1 MSQTTVK
8 EEAAKEG
15 DSDASEFWESFDSDD
30 EGPNETEEAG
40 VKTCVETCRPGPR
53 SGCTTRGKGKPAGN
67 LSCAEVDRRLEALGV
82 NAKKASLCVKA
93 AIMKGLIEITGED
106 KEELNQVVHSEKHE
120 FCGHIIDATLGD
132 LLEQPDYAGLDYED
146 NLQNATEL
154 CKVGNCAEDEE
165 KESYL
170 WGRTYV
176 TGLCEGRPSF
186 DSGKFH
192 NHCIECPG
200 FGQCIHDYREAH
212 CDNCGK
218 HYFAGNRGFPCSCQ
232 PRGSGFGDS
241 DSDRE
246 ASECVLC

>member
-1 MSQTTVK
+1 MSQATVK
-8 EEAAKEG
+8 EEAAKEC

-30 EGPNETEEAG
+30 EGLNETEEAG

-93 AIMKGLIEITGED
+93 AIMKGLIEITGENQ
-106 KEELNQVVHSEKHE
+106 EELKQVVHSEKHE

-132 LLEQPDYAGLDYED
+132 LLNQPDYGGDDYE
-146 NLQNATEL
+146 NGLGNATVL

-165 KESYL
+165 KDSYL

-176 TGLCEGRPSF
+176 TGLCEGQASF

-212 CDNCGK
+212 CNNCGK

-246 ASECVLC
+246 ESECVLC

>member
-1 MSQTTVK
+1 MSQATVK
-8 EEAAKEG
+8 EESAKEY

-30 EGPNETEEAG
+30 EGLNETAEAG
-40 VKTCVETCRPGPR
+40 VKTCVETCKPGPR

-120 FCGHIIDATLGD
+120 FCGHIIDATLVD

-146 NLQNATEL
+146 NLQNATVL

-176 TGLCEGRPSF
+176 TGLCEGQPSF

-212 CDNCGK
+212 CNNCGN

-246 ASECVLC
+246 ESECVLC